1 MPDLRLVVRGV
12 DDLTSAVRRLRLA
25 SATGGPLP
33 LFTAGA
39 HIKVKVTLPDGR
51 QDERSYS
58 LVNSDSQQG
67 EYEIGVQRE
76 ANGKGGSAFMHRL
89 AAGDELVASE
99 PVNDFPLAVGA
110 TRHILIA
117 GGIGITPILSM
128 ARALRAAGQPYDFHY
143 ASRSRELMAF
153 HDVVQTVCGDA
164 ARVCF
169 DGGDPKNGLNL
180 DQVIGNPD
188 PGRHVYVCGP
198 GGMIDAVVATA
209 GRLGWPRSH
218 VHLESFGAVAQ
229 ASDGGIEVVL
239 ARTGRTFHVPAEVP
253 ILEVLLEAGID
264 VPHDCQRG
272 ECSSCQVEVLEG
284 IPDNRDYCLF
294 GPEYDAGK
302 LMCVCVSRAKTPKL
316 VLNL

>member
-1 MPDLRLVVRGV
+1 MPDLRLVVRGI
-12 DDLTSAVRRLRLA
+12 DDLTPAVRRFRLA
-25 SATGGPLP
+25 CADGGPLP

-39 HIKVKVTLPDGR
+39 HIKVKVKLPDG
-51 QDERSYS
+51 QPGERSYS
-58 LVNSDSQQG
+58 LVNSDGQQT

-76 ANGKGGSAFMHRL
+76 ANGKGGSAFMHMLRV
-89 AAGDELVASE
+89 GDEVVASE
-99 PVNDFPLAVGA
+99 PVNDFPLAVDA

-128 ARALRAAGQPYDFHY
+128 ARALRAAGGPFELHY
-143 ASRSRELMAF
+143 VARGRALMAF
-153 HDVVQTVCGDA
+153 HDDVHTVCGDP
-164 ARVCF
+164 RVCF
-169 DGGDPKNGLNL
+169 DDGDPKNGLNL
-180 DQVIGNPD
+180 DQVIGKPD

-209 GRLGWPRSH
+209 ARLGWPRGN

-229 ASDGGIEVVL
+229 VSDGSLEVVL
-239 ARTGRTFHVPAEVP
+239 ARTGRTLRVPADVP
-253 ILEVLLEAGID
+253 ILEVMIEAGID
-264 VPHDCQRG
+264 IAYDCQRG

-284 IPDNRDYCLF
+284 VPDNRDYCLF

-316 VLNL
+316 VLNI